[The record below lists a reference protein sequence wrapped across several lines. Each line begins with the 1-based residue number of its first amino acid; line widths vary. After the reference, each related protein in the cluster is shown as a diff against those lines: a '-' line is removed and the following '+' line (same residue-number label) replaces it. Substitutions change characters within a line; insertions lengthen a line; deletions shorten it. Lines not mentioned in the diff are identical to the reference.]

1 MQFDGLR
8 DYLRILYFG
17 HSARARLFRL
27 ALLVLDFVTILYF
40 LATIR
45 QEHSGVYRVVDF
57 AIFGIFLLDL
67 AIRLAISHHPRRFL
81 TRLTTWADIAVLVSL
96 IVPLLAPDLAFLNL
110 LRTLR
115 FVRSYRIMLE
125 LKHYLPIPKRY
136 DDVATAGGNLA
147 VFVFILTSMVWVLEA
162 NTNPKI
168 GSWLDALYF
177 TISTLTTTGFG
188 DITLQ
193 GAGGKLL
200 SIVIMVFGVAL
211 FVRLAQALFRPYKVY
226 HVCPSCALTRH
237 DPDAVHCKHCG
248 IVLDIKNEGEW

>member
-1 MQFDGLR
+1 MTFEGLR
-8 DYLRILYFG
+8 DQFRSLYFG
-17 HSARARLFRL
+17 HRGRSRVFRIAILLFDL
-27 ALLVLDFVTILYF
+27 VTILYF

-45 QEHSGVYRVVDF
+45 EEHVGIYRVIDL
-57 AIFGIFLLDL
+57 AIFGIFLAELFL
-67 AIRLAISHHPRRFL
+67 RLTISHYPRKFFK
-81 TRLTTWADIAVLVSL
+81 RLSTWADIAVLVSL
-96 IVPLLAPDLAFLNL
+96 IVPLLMPDLGFLSI

-125 LKHYLPIPKRY
+125 LKQYLPIPKRY
-136 DDVATAGGNLA
+136 DDVANAAGNLV
-147 VFVFILTSMVWVLEA
+147 VFVFILSSMVWVLEA
-162 NTNPKI
+162 NTNPDI
-168 GSWLDALYF
+168 GSWLDAVYF

-188 DITLQ
+188 DITMQ
-193 GAGGKLL
+193 DPAGKIL

-248 IVLDIKNEGEW
+248 IVLDIENEGDW